1 MKSTEN
7 SGFTTVVYVVN
18 YFSVMNIQKK
28 KKIALVLSGGGIKA
42 AAYHIGV
49 CLALKEKGFV
59 FAGGPK
65 ELVRQKF
72 AEAQNPDQPTS
83 PTIRLYVGS
92 SAGSF
97 VASVLASG
105 RSLEALITAFQV
117 GAGSPLF
124 YDIPKEDYLKPI
136 GYRHLFHLNSRR
148 ILSWL
153 PESLLQKSLLTGG
166 LEVFLKKG
174 FTLNGLF
181 NTNGIERYLRKYVL
195 DENDFSRLGVELY
208 VISTQLNHSR
218 KTIFGPYLESS
229 KTDTTRYIGYSSI
242 SEAVAA
248 STSLPPVYAPY
259 PIKKP
264 DGNTLYHY
272 DGEIRDTLSTHV
284 AADHGADLI
293 IASYS
298 MQPYH
303 YSPEAGSL
311 HTYGMPAIMNQ
322 ALYQVLEQ
330 KVARGIQFQQKKKDV
345 YYELKKA
352 TEELNLSVTQ
362 KEKILNIVKDKLAFN
377 PSIDYI
383 YIAPRAHDYE
393 MFFADHFSL
402 NPIILQKI
410 LKIGFKSG
418 LQVLKDYL

>member
-1 MKSTEN
+1 
-7 SGFTTVVYVVN
+7 
-18 YFSVMNIQKK
+18 MNIHKK

-72 AEAQNPDQPTS
+72 VEPDQSKKQAAS

-92 SAGSF
+92 SAGAF

-105 RSLEALITAFQV
+105 RSIESLITAFQV
-117 GAGSPLF
+117 GFGSPAF
-124 YDIPKEDYLKPI
+124 YDLPKDEHLKSI
-136 GYRHLFHLNSRR
+136 GYRHIFNLNSKRM
-148 ILSWL
+148 LSWL
-153 PESLLQKSLLTGG
+153 PESLIQKSILTGG
-166 LEVFLKKG
+166 LEVLLKRG
-174 FTLNGLF
+174 FKLNGIF
-181 NTNGIERYLRKYVL
+181 NTNGVERYLRKYVL
-195 DENDFSRLGVELY
+195 DENEFARLGVELY
-208 VISTQLNHSR
+208 IVSTQLNQSS
-218 KTIFGPYLESS
+218 KTIFGPFLESH
-229 KTDTTRYIGYSSI
+229 KTESIENIGDTKI

-248 STSLPPVYAPY
+248 SISLPPVFAPY

-264 DGNTLYHY
+264 GAETVYHY

-284 AADHGADLI
+284 ATDQGADLV

-303 YSPEAGSL
+303 YSPEFGSL
-311 HTYGMPAIMNQ
+311 HTYGMPVIANQ

-330 KVARGIQFQQKKKDV
+330 KVANNIRYQEQKRDLYSTMKK
-345 YYELKKA
+345 EA
-352 TEELNLSVTQ
+352 EELNLSKEVKERILSTV
-362 KEKILNIVKDKLAFN
+362 KEKLKFN
-377 PSIDYI
+377 PDVDYI
-383 YIAPRAHDYE
+383 YISPRPQNHE

-402 NPIILQKI
+402 NPQILEKI
-410 LKIGFKSG
+410 VRVGFRSG
-418 LQVLKDYL
+418 LHFMKNYL